1 MTNLEQARHMI
12 NILIGN
18 SEETIH
24 SEETEAIDQIVK
36 EFPNVT
42 SHQAMTPEQA
52 DLLLTSLP
60 MDVALFVLSDCF
72 TMDRVSRIAHQNPEL
87 KIILLAKDGRFA
99 LDAFRIHALDYL
111 TRPVSPDDLKNALI
125 HAGLLQQKPL
135 LSVKCFGTFE
145 VFYDHRPVR
154 FHRSKSKEMLAYMVS
169 NCGASSSTGELCG
182 ALFEDSGSLENNRSY
197 FRNIVVD
204 LKKTLEELG
213 LGSVLVFSHNS
224 FAIAPDQIQCDYYDY
239 LNDGSEHRG
248 RYPEGFMKQ
257 YSWAEE
263 MTGRSSSIY
272 TNFI

>member
-1 MTNLEQARHMI
+1 MAYLDQ
-12 NILIGN
+12 GN
-18 SEETIH
+18 HTIH
-24 SEETEAIDQIVK
+24 ILVGHSEGPASLEGIEVVDRELR
-36 EFPNVT
+36 EFPN
-42 SHQAMTPEQA
+42 SICHKASTPEQA
-52 DLLLTSLP
+52 DLLLTSSP

-111 TRPVSPDDLKNALI
+111 TSPVSPDDLKNALI

-263 MTGRSSSIY
+263 MTGRGSSIY